1 MTLLVNIFG
10 GWRNLLI
17 YLLVMNIVGVYE
29 MWSDKEKAKKNRW
42 RTPES
47 VLFMICAIGGG
58 IGTIYG
64 MYKFRHKTKKLKFTV
79 GMPAILVIE
88 IAILLYLR
96 IEKGI

>member
-47 VLFMICAIGGG
+47 VLLMICAIGGG

-96 IEKGI
+96 IEKGV